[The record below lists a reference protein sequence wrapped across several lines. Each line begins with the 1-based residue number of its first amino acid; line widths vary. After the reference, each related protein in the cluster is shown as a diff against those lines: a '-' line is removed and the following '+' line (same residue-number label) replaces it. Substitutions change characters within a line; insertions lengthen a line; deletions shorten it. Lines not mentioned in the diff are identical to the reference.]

1 MTRPVSHPGM
11 SRRAFLVTGAAA
23 AGALMIGVPLA
34 AESAAAPARGPV
46 VFSPNAFL
54 RIARDGAVTLI
65 VPYVEMGQGTYTSV
79 PMLIAEELEVDL
91 GAVTVAHAPAND
103 ALYANPI
110 MGDQETDGSLSMR
123 AAWEPM
129 RRAGATARQML
140 VAAAASMWGV
150 DAALCRARDG
160 IVVHV
165 PTGRQIG
172 YGDLVERAATLP
184 IPHDVPLKAGG
195 FRLIGTP
202 HRRLDSAAKVRGAA
216 QYGIDVRLPGM
227 KVAAVMASPV
237 LGGRLAT
244 LDDRATLT
252 VGGVCNV
259 LRIEDAVAVVADH
272 WAAAKKGLDALEVAW
287 DDGPNAGFSTN
298 ALFADLETAAS
309 EVAVPGPSAGDV
321 ATGFTR
327 SAHTIEASY
336 RLPMIAHA
344 PMEPLNC
351 TIHLHDGRC
360 EVWIG
365 TQAVTRAQAAAAR
378 AAGLPV
384 EKVEVHNQY
393 LGGSFG
399 RRAESD
405 NVTQAVLFARQVD
418 HPLKIVWSREEDTQH
433 DFYRPAYLNLLRA
446 GLDASGRITSWVHR
460 VVGPSPLTRWL
471 PAAIRGDGLDP
482 DAVTSAVGPYA
493 FENVQVEYVRR
504 ESPAYHSG
512 FWRGVGT
519 THNAFVVDSFMDELA
534 AKARIDP
541 LAFRRMHLADDPRL
555 RAVLDMAAEKSGWG
569 TPLPEAK
576 ADERMGR
583 GVSLLQD
590 FGGTILAHV
599 AVVAVDKRGSTR
611 VTKVTSVVDC
621 GRVINP
627 DTIAAQIQG
636 GAIFGISAA
645 LYGEITFADGR
656 VEQGNFD
663 SCPAVRMDEAPR
675 ITVHIV
681 ESGAVPF
688 GVGEAGTSGIGP
700 AVANAVFAATGK
712 RLRHLPITPE
722 ALGG

>member
-1 MTRPVSHPGM
+1 M

-34 AESAAAPARGPV
+34 AESAAAPADQPL
-46 VFSPNAFL
+46 VFAPNAFL

-79 PMLIAEELEVDL
+79 PMLIAEELEIDL
-91 GAVTVAHAPAND
+91 DAVTVAHAPADD

-140 VAAAASMWGV
+140 VAAAASVWGV
-150 DAALCRARDG
+150 DAAMCQARDG
-160 IVVHV
+160 AVFHM
-165 PTGRQIG
+165 PTERRIG
-172 YGDLVERAATLP
+172 YGDLVDRAATLP
-184 IPHDVPLKAGG
+184 VPHDVPLKTGG
-195 FRLIGTP
+195 FRLIGTS
-202 HRRLDSAAKVRGAA
+202 HRRLDSAAKVQGAA

-237 LGGRLAT
+237 LGGWLAA
-244 LDDRATLT
+244 LDDRAARKI
-252 VGGVCNV
+252 GGVRNV
-259 LRIEDAVAVVADH
+259 LRIDDAVAVVADH

-287 DDGPNAGFSTN
+287 DDGPNAAFSTA
-298 ALFADLETAAS
+298 ALFADLEMAGS
-309 EVAVPGPSAGDV
+309 EAGVPGPSAGD
-321 ATGFTR
+321 AAAGLAR
-327 SAHTIEASY
+327 SAHIIEASY

-351 TIHLHDGRC
+351 TVHLHNGRC

-365 TQAVTRAQAAAAR
+365 TQAATRAQAAAAT
-378 AAGLPV
+378 AAGLPI

-418 HPLKIVWSREEDTQH
+418 HPLKVVWSREEDTRH
-433 DFYRPAYLNLLRA
+433 DFYRPAYLNVLKA
-446 GLDASGRITSWVHR
+446 GLDASGRITSWAHR

-471 PAAIRGDGLDP
+471 PAAIRSDGLDP
-482 DAVTSAVGPYA
+482 DATTSAVGPYA
-493 FENVQVEYVRR
+493 FETVQVAYVRR
-504 ESPAYHSG
+504 ESPAYRSG

-519 THNAFVVDSFMDELA
+519 THNAFVVESFMDELA
-534 AKARIDP
+534 ATARIDP

-555 RAVLDMAAEKSGWG
+555 RAVLDLAAEKSGWG
-569 TPLPEAK
+569 TPLPDAR
-576 ADERMGR
+576 AGERTGR
-583 GVSLLQD
+583 GISLIQD

-599 AVVAVDKRGSTR
+599 AEVTVDQRGSTR

-621 GRVINP
+621 GKVINP

-645 LYGEITFADGR
+645 LYGEITFSNGR

-663 SCPAVRMDEAPR
+663 SYPAVRMDEAPR

-681 ESGAVPF
+681 ESGTAPF

>member
-1 MTRPVSHPGM
+1 MNGHPRL
-11 SRRAFLVTGAAA
+11 SRRAFVVTGTAA
-23 AGALMIGVPLA
+23 AGALTIGVPLDAGA
-34 AESAAAPARGPV
+34 ASSTTPDFA
-46 VFSPNAFL
+46 PNAFL

-79 PMLIAEELEVDL
+79 PMLIAEELEIGLD
-91 GAVTVAHAPAND
+91 AVTVEHAPADN

-110 MGDQETDGSLSMR
+110 MGHQETDGSLSMR

-140 VAAAASMWGV
+140 IAAAASVWGV
-150 DAALCRARDG
+150 DAAACQARDG
-160 IVVHV
+160 AVLHAAS
-165 PTGRQIG
+165 GRRIG
-172 YGDLVERAATLP
+172 YGDLVEHAATLP
-184 IPHDVPLKAGG
+184 VPRDVPLKGEG

-202 HRRLDSAAKVRGAA
+202 HRRLDAAAKVRGTARF
-216 QYGIDVRLPGM
+216 GIDVQLPGM

-237 LGGRLAT
+237 LGGRLVSV
-244 LDDRATLT
+244 DDTEARA
-252 VGGVCNV
+252 VAGVRGV
-259 LRIEDAVAVVADH
+259 LRIDDAVAVVADH
-272 WAAAKKGLDALEVAW
+272 WAAAKKGLDALVVAW
-287 DDGPNAGFSTN
+287 GDGPNATFSTK
-298 ALFADLETAAS
+298 ALFADLEAAAAGD
-309 EVAVPGPSAGDV
+309 AVPGPSAGDV
-321 ATGFTR
+321 MSGFARAARTV
-327 SAHTIEASY
+327 EASY
-336 RLPMIAHA
+336 RLPMVAHA

-351 TIHLHDGRC
+351 TVHLHDGRC
-360 EVWIG
+360 EVWVG
-365 TQAVTRAQAAAAR
+365 TQAATRAQAAAAR

-384 EKVEVHNQY
+384 DKVVVHNQY

-433 DFYRPAYLNLLRA
+433 DFYRPAYLNLLKA
-446 GLDASGRITSWVHR
+446 GLDASGRVTSWSHR

-471 PAAIRGDGLDP
+471 PAAIGSDGLDP

-493 FENVQVEYVRR
+493 FENLHVDYVRR
-504 ESPAYHSG
+504 ESPAYRSG

-519 THNAFVVDSFMDELA
+519 THNAFVVESFMDELA
-534 AKARIDP
+534 ATAGIDP

-555 RAVLDMAAEKSGWG
+555 RAALDLAAERSGWG
-569 TPLPEAK
+569 TPLPEGEAG
-576 ADERMGR
+576 ERTGR
-583 GVSLLQD
+583 GISLLQD
-590 FGGTILAHV
+590 FGGTILVLV
-599 AVVAVDKRGSTR
+599 AEVVVDRQGFTR
-611 VTKVTSVVDC
+611 VTKVTSVIDC
-621 GRVINP
+621 GKVINP
-627 DTIAAQIQG
+627 DTVAAQIQG

-663 SCPAVRMDEAPR
+663 SYQAVRMDEAPR
-675 ITVHIV
+675 ITVHVI
-681 ESGAVPF
+681 ESGTEPF

-700 AVANAVFAATGK
+700 AVANAVFAATGT

>member
-1 MTRPVSHPGM
+1 MSEHARL
-11 SRRAFLVTGAAA
+11 SRRTFLAAGAAA
-23 AGALMIGVPLA
+23 AGALMIGVPLGA
-34 AESAAAPARGPV
+34 DAAAGAVPGFA
-46 VFSPNAFL
+46 PNAFL
-54 RIARDGAVTLI
+54 RIARDGAVTLT

-79 PMLIAEELEVDL
+79 PMLIAEELEIGLD
-91 GAVTVAHAPAND
+91 AITVAHAPAND

-140 VAAAASMWGV
+140 VTAAASTWGV
-150 DAALCRARDG
+150 DAASCQARDG
-160 IVVHV
+160 AVLHV
-165 PTGRQIG
+165 PTGRRIG

-184 IPHDVPLKAGG
+184 VPHNVPLKTEG

-202 HRRLDSAAKVRGAA
+202 HRRLDASAKVYGTA

-227 KVAAVMASPV
+227 KIAAVMASPV

-244 LDDRATLT
+244 LDDTAARA
-252 VGGVCNV
+252 VAGVRDV
-259 LRIEDAVAVVADH
+259 LRIDDAVAVVADH
-272 WAAAKKGLDALEVAW
+272 WAAAKKGLDALAVTW
-287 DDGPNAGFSTN
+287 DDGPNAGFSTK
-298 ALFADLETAAS
+298 ALFADLEAAAS
-309 EVAVPGPSAGDV
+309 GDTVPGASAGDV
-321 ATGFTR
+321 AAGFAR
-327 SAHTIEASY
+327 AARTIEASY
-336 RLPMIAHA
+336 RLPTIAHA

-351 TIHLHDGRC
+351 TVHLHDGKC

-365 TQAVTRAQAAAAR
+365 TQAATRAQAAAAR
-378 AAGLPV
+378 AAGLPI

-405 NVTQAVLFARQVD
+405 NVTQAVLFARQTD

-433 DFYRPAYLNLLRA
+433 DFYRPAYLNLLKA
-446 GLDASGRITSWVHR
+446 GLNASGRITSWAHR

-493 FENVQVEYVRR
+493 FENVQVDYVRR

-534 AKARIDP
+534 ATAGIDP

-555 RAVLDMAAEKSGWG
+555 RAVLDMAAEKSGWE
-569 TPLPEAK
+569 TQLPEGK
-576 ADERMGR
+576 AGERTGR

-590 FGGTILAHV
+590 FGGTILVHV
-599 AVVAVDKRGSTR
+599 AEVAVDKQGSTR

-621 GRVINP
+621 GKVINP

-636 GAIFGISAA
+636 GAVFGISAA
-645 LYGEITFADGR
+645 LYGEITFENGR

-663 SCPAVRMDEAPR
+663 SYPAVRMDEAPR

-681 ESGAVPF
+681 ESGDAPF
-688 GVGEAGTSGIGP
+688 GVGESGTSGIGP
-700 AVANAVFAATGK
+700 AVANAVFSATGK

>member
-1 MTRPVSHPGM
+1 MTKPMSHADM
-11 SRRAFLVTGAAA
+11 SRRAFLATGAAA

-34 AESAAAPARGPV
+34 ANSAAAQSPGPA
-46 VFSPNAFL
+46 VFAPDAFL
-54 RIARDGAVTLI
+54 RIARDGAVTLV
-65 VPYVEMGQGTYTSV
+65 VPYVEMGQGTYTSI
-79 PMLIAEELEVDL
+79 PMLIAEELEIDL
-91 GAVTVAHAPAND
+91 DAVTIAHAPAND

-110 MGDQETDGSLSMR
+110 MGDQETDGSLSVR

-140 VAAAASMWGV
+140 IAAAASVWDV
-150 DAALCRARDG
+150 DATSCQARDG
-160 IVVHV
+160 AVVHM
-165 PTGRQIG
+165 PTARRIG

-184 IPHDVPLKAGG
+184 VPHDVPLKTGG

-202 HRRLDSAAKVRGAA
+202 HRRLDSAAKVQGAA

-244 LDDRATLT
+244 LDDRAARK
-252 VGGVCNV
+252 VGGVRNV
-259 LRIEDAVAVVADH
+259 LRIDDAVAVVADH
-272 WAAAKKGLDALEVAW
+272 WAAARKGLDALVVAW
-287 DDGPNAGFSTN
+287 DDGPNAGFSTT

-309 EVAVPGPSAGDV
+309 DVAVPGPSAGDV
-321 ATGFTR
+321 AAGLAR
-327 SAHTIEASY
+327 SAHIIEASY

-351 TIHLHDGRC
+351 TVHFHDGRC

-365 TQAVTRAQAAAAR
+365 TQAATRAQAAAAT
-378 AAGLPV
+378 AAGLPI
-384 EKVEVHNQY
+384 EKVEIHNQY

-405 NVTQAVLFARQVD
+405 NITQAVLFARQVD

-433 DFYRPAYLNLLRA
+433 DFYRPAYLNLLKA
-446 GLDASGRITSWVHR
+446 GLDASGRITSWAHR

-471 PAAIRGDGLDP
+471 PAAIRSDGLDP
-482 DAVTSAVGPYA
+482 DAITSAVGPYV
-493 FENVQVEYVRR
+493 FDNVRVEYVRR
-504 ESPAYHSG
+504 ESQAYRSG

-519 THNAFVVDSFMDELA
+519 THNAFVVESFMDELA
-534 AKARIDP
+534 AAARIDP

-555 RAVLDMAAEKSGWG
+555 RAVLDLAAEKSGWG
-569 TPLPEAK
+569 TPLPDAR
-576 ADERMGR
+576 AGERTGR
-583 GVSLLQD
+583 GVSLIQD
-590 FGGTILAHV
+590 FGGTILVHV
-599 AVVAVDKRGSTR
+599 AEVAVDKRGSTR

-636 GAIFGISAA
+636 GAIFGISA

-663 SCPAVRMDEAPR
+663 SYPAVRMDEAPR

-681 ESGAVPF
+681 ESGAAPF

>member
-1 MTRPVSHPGM
+1 M
-11 SRRAFLVTGAAA
+11 SRRAFLATGAAA

-34 AESAAAPARGPV
+34 ANSAAAQSPGPA
-46 VFSPNAFL
+46 VFAPDAFL
-54 RIARDGAVTLI
+54 RIARDGAVTLV
-65 VPYVEMGQGTYTSV
+65 VPYVEMGQGTYTSI
-79 PMLIAEELEVDL
+79 PMLIAEELEIDL
-91 GAVTVAHAPAND
+91 DAVTIAHAPAND

-110 MGDQETDGSLSMR
+110 MGDQETDGSLSVR

-140 VAAAASMWGV
+140 IAAAASVWDV
-150 DAALCRARDG
+150 DATSCQARDG
-160 IVVHV
+160 AVVHM
-165 PTGRQIG
+165 PTARRIG

-184 IPHDVPLKAGG
+184 VPHDVPLKTGG

-202 HRRLDSAAKVRGAA
+202 HRRLDSAAKVQGAA

-244 LDDRATLT
+244 LDDRAARK
-252 VGGVCNV
+252 VGGVRNV
-259 LRIEDAVAVVADH
+259 LRIDDAVAVVADH
-272 WAAAKKGLDALEVAW
+272 WAAARKGLDALVVAW
-287 DDGPNAGFSTN
+287 DDGPNAGFSTT

-309 EVAVPGPSAGDV
+309 DVAVPGPSAGDV
-321 ATGFTR
+321 AAGLAR
-327 SAHTIEASY
+327 SAHIIEASY

-351 TIHLHDGRC
+351 TVHFHDGRC

-365 TQAVTRAQAAAAR
+365 TQAATRAQAAAAT
-378 AAGLPV
+378 AAGLPI
-384 EKVEVHNQY
+384 EKVEIHNQY

-405 NVTQAVLFARQVD
+405 NITQAVLFARQVD

-433 DFYRPAYLNLLRA
+433 DFYRPAYLNLLKA
-446 GLDASGRITSWVHR
+446 GLDASGRITSWAHR

-471 PAAIRGDGLDP
+471 PAAIRSDGLDP
-482 DAVTSAVGPYA
+482 DAITSAVGPYV
-493 FENVQVEYVRR
+493 FDNVRVEYVRR
-504 ESPAYHSG
+504 ESQAYRSG

-519 THNAFVVDSFMDELA
+519 THNAFVVESFMDELA
-534 AKARIDP
+534 AAARIDP

-555 RAVLDMAAEKSGWG
+555 RAVLDLAAEKSGWG
-569 TPLPEAK
+569 TPLPDAR
-576 ADERMGR
+576 AGERTGR
-583 GVSLLQD
+583 GVSLIQD
-590 FGGTILAHV
+590 FGGTILVHV
-599 AVVAVDKRGSTR
+599 AEVAVDKRGSTR

-636 GAIFGISAA
+636 GAIFGISA

-663 SCPAVRMDEAPR
+663 SYPAVRMDEAPR

-681 ESGAVPF
+681 ESGAAPF

>member
-1 MTRPVSHPGM
+1 MSEQVRV
-11 SRRAFLVTGAAA
+11 SRRAFLATGAAA
-23 AGALMIGVPLA
+23 AGALVIGVPLGAEA
-34 AESAAAPARGPV
+34 ASRSVPGFA
-46 VFSPNAFL
+46 PNAFL
-54 RIARDGAVTLI
+54 RMASDGAVTLT

-79 PMLIAEELEVDL
+79 PMLIAEELEISLDT
-91 GAVTVAHAPAND
+91 VTVEHAPAND

-140 VAAAASMWGV
+140 IAAAASLWNV
-150 DAALCRARDG
+150 DPAACRARDG
-160 IVVHV
+160 AVLHAAS
-165 PTGRQIG
+165 GRRIG
-172 YGDLVERAATLP
+172 YGDLVERAAALP
-184 IPHDVPLKAGG
+184 VPRDVPLKTEG

-202 HRRLDSAAKVRGAA
+202 HRRLDAGEKVRGAA
-216 QYGIDVRLPGM
+216 QFGIDVRLPGM

-237 LGGRLAT
+237 LGGRLASV
-244 LDDRATLT
+244 DDAAARA
-252 VGGVCNV
+252 VAGVREV
-259 LRIEDAVAVVADH
+259 LRIDDAVAVVADH
-272 WAAAKKGLDALEVAW
+272 WAAAKKGLDALTVTW
-287 DDGPNAGFSTN
+287 DDGPNAAFSTA
-298 ALFADLETAAS
+298 ALFADLEAAAS
-309 EVAVPGPSAGDV
+309 GEAVPGPSAGDV
-321 ATGFTR
+321 ASGFARASRTV
-327 SAHTIEASY
+327 EASY

-351 TIHLHDGRC
+351 AVHLREGRC

-365 TQAVTRAQAAAAR
+365 TQAATRAQAAAAE
-378 AAGLPV
+378 AAGLPI

-433 DFYRPAYLNLLRA
+433 DFYRPAYLNLLKA
-446 GLDASGRITSWVHR
+446 GLDASGRITSWSHR

-471 PAAIRGDGLDP
+471 PAAIGKDGLDP

-493 FENVQVEYVRR
+493 FENVHVDYVRR
-504 ESPAYHSG
+504 ESATYRSG

-534 AKARIDP
+534 ATAGIDP
-541 LAFRRMHLADDPRL
+541 LAFRRRHLADDLRL
-555 RAVLDMAAEKSGWG
+555 RAVLDMAAAKAGWG
-569 TPLPEAK
+569 TPLPAGKEG
-576 ADERMGR
+576 ERTGR

-590 FGGTILAHV
+590 FGGTILVHV
-599 AVVAVDKRGSTR
+599 AEVAVDRQGSTR

-621 GRVINP
+621 GKVINP
-627 DTIAAQIQG
+627 DTVAAQIQG

-663 SCPAVRMDEAPR
+663 SYQAVRMDEAPR
-675 ITVHIV
+675 ISVHVI
-681 ESGAVPF
+681 ESGTEPF
-688 GVGEAGTSGIGP
+688 GVGESGTSGIGP
-700 AVANAVFAATGK
+700 AIANAVFAATGK

>member
-1 MTRPVSHPGM
+1 MMKHMSHAKI
-11 SRRAFLVTGAAA
+11 SRRAFLGTGATA
-23 AGALMIGVPLA
+23 AGALMIGIPLA
-34 AESAAAPARGPV
+34 AKPDAAQADGPV
-46 VFSPNAFL
+46 VFAPDAFL

-65 VPYVEMGQGTYTSV
+65 MPYVEMGQGTYTSV
-79 PMLIAEELEVDL
+79 PMLIAEELEIDL
-91 GAVTVAHAPAND
+91 GAVTVVHAPAND

-140 VAAAASMWGV
+140 VAAAASVWGV
-150 DAALCRARDG
+150 DAASCRARDG
-160 IVVHV
+160 AVVHV
-165 PTGRQIG
+165 PTGRRID
-172 YGDLVERAATLP
+172 YGDLVQRAATLP
-184 IPHDVPLKAGG
+184 VPHDVPLKTGG

-237 LGGRLAT
+237 LGGRLAG
-244 LDDRATLT
+244 LDDSAARKIGD
-252 VGGVCNV
+252 VRDV
-259 LRIEDAVAVVADH
+259 LRIDDAVAVVADH
-272 WAAAKKGLDALEVAW
+272 WAAAKKGLDALVIAW
-287 DDGPNAGFSTN
+287 DDGPNAGFSTK
-298 ALFADLETAAS
+298 ALFADLEAAAS
-309 EVAVPGPSAGDV
+309 DVAVRGPSAGDV
-321 ATGFTR
+321 AAGFAG

-351 TIHLHDGRC
+351 TVHLHDGRC
-360 EVWIG
+360 EVWVG
-365 TQAVTRAQAAAAR
+365 TQAATRAQAAAAK
-378 AAGLPV
+378 AAGLPI

-433 DFYRPAYLNLLRA
+433 DFYRPAYLNRLKA
-446 GLDASGRITSWVHR
+446 GLDASGRITSWAHR
-460 VVGPSPLTRWL
+460 IVGPSPLTRWL
-471 PAAIRGDGLDP
+471 PAAIRSDGLDP
-482 DAVTSAVGPYA
+482 DAITSAVGPYA
-493 FENVQVEYVRR
+493 FETMQVEYVRR
-504 ESPAYHSG
+504 ESPAYRSG

-534 AKARIDP
+534 AAARIDP

-555 RAVLDMAAEKSGWG
+555 RAVLDMAADKSGWG
-569 TPLPEAK
+569 APLPEGK
-576 ADERMGR
+576 AGERMGR

-599 AVVAVDKRGSTR
+599 AEVAIDKWGSTR

-621 GRVINP
+621 GKVINP
-627 DTIAAQIQG
+627 DTVAAQIQG
-636 GAIFGISAA
+636 GAMFGISAT
-645 LYGEITFADGR
+645 LYGEITFANGR

-663 SCPAVRMDEAPR
+663 SSPAVRMDQAPR
-675 ITVHIV
+675 ITVHII
-681 ESGAVPF
+681 ESGTVPF

>member
-1 MTRPVSHPGM
+1 MTKPMPHTEM
-11 SRRAFLVTGAAA
+11 SRRAFLVTGATS

-34 AESAAAPARGPV
+34 ADFGAAQARGPV
-46 VFSPNAFL
+46 VFAPNAFL

-79 PMLIAEELEVDL
+79 PMLIAEELEIDL

-140 VAAAASMWGV
+140 VTAAASMWGV
-150 DAALCRARDG
+150 DAALCQARNG
-160 IVVHV
+160 AVVHV
-165 PTGRQIG
+165 PTGRRIG
-172 YGDLVERAATLP
+172 YGDLVESAATLP
-184 IPHDVPLKAGG
+184 VPHDVPLKAGA

-202 HRRLDSAAKVRGAA
+202 HRRLDAAAKVQGAA

-237 LGGRLAT
+237 LGGRLAA
-244 LDDRATLT
+244 LDDMAARKI
-252 VGGVCNV
+252 GGVRNV
-259 LRIEDAVAVVADH
+259 LRIDDAVAVVADH
-272 WAAAKKGLDALEVAW
+272 WAAAKKGLDALVVSW
-287 DDGPNAGFSTN
+287 DDGPNAGFSTK
-298 ALFADLETAAS
+298 ALIADLGAAAS

-321 ATGFTR
+321 AAGLAR
-327 SAHTIEASY
+327 SVHTIEASY

-351 TIHLHDGRC
+351 TVHFHDGRC

-365 TQAVTRAQAAAAR
+365 TQAATRAQAAAAR
-378 AAGLPV
+378 AAGLPI

-405 NVTQAVLFARQVD
+405 NVTQAVLFARLVD

-433 DFYRPAYLNLLRA
+433 DFYRPAYLNLLKA
-446 GLDASGRITSWVHR
+446 GLDASGRIASWAHR

-471 PAAIRGDGLDP
+471 PAAIRSDGLDP
-482 DAVTSAVGPYA
+482 DAITSAVGPYA

-519 THNAFVVDSFMDELA
+519 THNAFVVESFMDELA
-534 AKARIDP
+534 ATAHIDP

-576 ADERMGR
+576 AGERTGR

-590 FGGTILAHV
+590 FGGTILVHV
-599 AVVAVDKRGSTR
+599 AEVAVDKRGSTR

-621 GRVINP
+621 GKVINP

-645 LYGEITFADGR
+645 LYGEITFANGR

-663 SCPAVRMDEAPR
+663 SYPAVRMDEAPR

-688 GVGEAGTSGIGP
+688 GVGESGTSGIGP